1 MGTETLKTCS
11 NKKQREGWVMLRK
24 ITEVLCGTQG
34 RYLEWIRPR
43 GCVQYNKDDAHF
55 LFGRER
61 EMLANPDH
69 LIHEKTR
76 ARIYEKENFSDLS
89 CNLNERHHFT
99 QSGRFQWPLTSACT
113 LHGERAKS
121 RSRREKSNGGR

>member
-113 LHGERAKS
+113 LHLS
-121 RSRREKSNGGR
+121 LIHI

>member
-61 EMLANPDH
+61 ERCWRTP
-69 LIHEKTR
+69 IT
-76 ARIYEKENFSDLS
+76 
-89 CNLNERHHFT
+89 
-99 QSGRFQWPLTSACT
+99 
-113 LHGERAKS
+113 
-121 RSRREKSNGGR
+121 